1 MVDVITL
8 VVEVCLFLIYWVVLG
23 SGEPSLFEIIAY
35 SIAVEL
41 LKVRSLQ
48 ESSSGDILI
57 GRGDVEFQENSTL
70 DEVCVV
76 SPFAVTKDCQVPDLK
91 VLSIPERNNNI
102 LKPQNQPKINDIPIV
117 HSEAVYC
124 FCQALN
130 LKVRLAPVEN
140 RAIFNPEKRPTK
152 NKITPIVYS
161 KMVYSMCLALNLE
174 AELAP

>member
-1 MVDVITL
+1 MVDVIIL
-8 VVEVCLFLIYWVVLG
+8 VVEVCLFWLYWVVLG
-23 SGEPSLFEIIAY
+23 SDEPSLFEIIAY

-41 LKVRSLQ
+41 LKIRSFRD
-48 ESSSGDILI
+48 SSSGDTLI
-57 GRGDVEFQENSTL
+57 GRGGIEIQDNSTL

-76 SPFAVTKDCQVPDLK
+76 SPFAVTKDCQVPDFK
-91 VLSIPERNNNI
+91 VLSIPEMKNNI
-102 LKPQNQPKINDIPIV
+102 VNLQNQPKKNTIPIV

-140 RAIFNPEKRPTK
+140 REVLSPEKRLTK
-152 NKITPIVYS
+152 NKITPIVHS
-161 KMVYSMCLALNLE
+161 KIVYSMCLALDLK